1 MDISIHWTYLYTIP
15 WSASRLILQ
24 LSSWVLPYEDP
35 TWSIRQSTLRHGS
48 MVWGEVWFK
57 KCEKT
62 KGLQKHNK
70 HQLYRDWNI
79 MEQHTPKSFHRI
91 SPPKPQLVRKIHQ
104 QGILLCGTGG
114 ISTRTGIRAAS
125 HCLFPVEDIWS
136 GVTFRRRY
144 EGDHHF
150 VDPSDLKMN
159 LLGARS
165 VFT

>member
-1 MDISIHWTYLYTIP
+1 MDISIRWPYLYTIP

-24 LSSWVLPYEDP
+24 LSSWVLPYQDP
-35 TWSIRQSTLRHGS
+35 TWGMGQSTLRHGS

-57 KCEKT
+57 KCEET

-70 HQLYRDWNI
+70 HQLQGVEHHGKTY
-79 MEQHTPKSFHRI
+79 PKIFPSNR
-91 SPPKPQLVRKIHQ
+91 PPKPQLVRKIHQ

-114 ISTRTGIRAAS
+114 ISTRTGIKAAS

-136 GVTFRRRY
+136 SVTFRRRY
-144 EGDHHF
+144 KGDHHF

>member
-35 TWSIRQSTLRHGS
+35 TWGIRQSTLRHGS

-57 KCEKT
+57 NAKK
-62 KGLQKHNK
+62 QKVFRNTTNIN
-70 HQLYRDWNI
+70 YTGTGPSWNI
-79 MEQHTPKSFHRI
+79 HTPKSFHRI

-114 ISTRTGIRAAS
+114 ISTRTGIKAAS